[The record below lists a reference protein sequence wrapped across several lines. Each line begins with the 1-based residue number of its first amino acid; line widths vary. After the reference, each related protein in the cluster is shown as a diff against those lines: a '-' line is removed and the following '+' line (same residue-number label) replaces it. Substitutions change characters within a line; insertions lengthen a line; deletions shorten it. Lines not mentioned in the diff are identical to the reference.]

1 MYIMLPSHAE
11 VAPGC
16 LLGGGGGGAKCLAT
30 VVRMGAAGVIFTP
43 ISKGQHSAVEFIS
56 LLG

>member
-1 MYIMLPSHAE
+1 MLPSHAE

-16 LLGGGGGGAKCLAT
+16 LLGGGGGECLAT
-30 VVRMGAAGVIFTP
+30 AVRMGAAGVIFTP
-43 ISKGQHSAVEFIS
+43 IQGQHSAVELIS